1 MTLAIALNYGARNEL
16 VQATRRLAD
25 QVAAGTLGAAD
36 IDEQKIEAALD
47 THDLPPLDLLIRTSG
62 EQRLS
67 NFLLWQAAYA
77 SCCSSTRSGPIS
89 TATRCGRPWPNM
101 RGASGATAV
110 CERRRGPDKAVGPAD
125 PLRGRCRNDR
135 RGPGRHLA
143 RGVAVS
149 ALIAA
154 AAALM
159 LVEWA
164 DLHRVPRLWAW
175 VGGGLLALLLTA
187 GAEYLY
193 PAAEAPLIVDA
204 VTWAP
209 NWLGFGGVALLGLV
223 LGLASRRAAM
233 VGGMLYVG
241 LPAFALISLG
251 WVWELLV
258 FWVFIV
264 TWATDILAY
273 FAGRSIGG
281 PKLAPRISPNK
292 TWAGLAG
299 GVAGAA
305 LLGWLTARNF
315 EMEPIF
321 HWLGGPMALIAQA
334 GDLYESWVKR
344 RAGVK
349 DSGTLLPG
357 HGGVLDRLDGLLAV
371 ALATTLVL
379 MAGLWTA

>member
-1 MTLAIALNYGARNEL
+1 MSDAEDPIKRS
-16 VQATRRLAD
+16 
-25 QVAAGTLGAAD
+25 
-36 IDEQKIEAALD
+36 
-47 THDLPPLDLLIRTSG
+47 DLP
-62 EQRLS
+62 
-67 NFLLWQAAYA
+67 
-77 SCCSSTRSGPIS
+77 TRFV
-89 TATRCGRPWPNM
+89 A
-101 RGASGATAV
+101 
-110 CERRRGPDKAVGPAD
+110 
-125 PLRGRCRNDR
+125 
-135 RGPGRHLA
+135 
-143 RGVAVS
+143 GVAMIAVALVATWLGGWPFR

>member
-1 MTLAIALNYGARNEL
+1 MSDAEDPIKRS
-16 VQATRRLAD
+16 
-25 QVAAGTLGAAD
+25 
-36 IDEQKIEAALD
+36 
-47 THDLPPLDLLIRTSG
+47 DLP
-62 EQRLS
+62 
-67 NFLLWQAAYA
+67 
-77 SCCSSTRSGPIS
+77 TRFV
-89 TATRCGRPWPNM
+89 A
-101 RGASGATAV
+101 
-110 CERRRGPDKAVGPAD
+110 
-125 PLRGRCRNDR
+125 
-135 RGPGRHLA
+135 
-143 RGVAVS
+143 GVAMIAVALVATWLGGWPFR
-149 ALIAA
+149 ALIAV

-159 LVEWA
+159 MVEWA
-164 DLHRVPRLWAW
+164 DMQGVARLWAW
-175 VGGGLLALLLTA
+175 VGGGLLALLLLA

-204 VTWAP
+204 VTWQP
-209 NWLGFGGVALLGLV
+209 NWLGFGSVAALALV
-223 LGLASRRAAM
+223 LGLVSRRAAM
-233 VGGMLYVG
+233 AGGTLYVG
-241 LPAFALISLG
+241 IPAFALISLG

-299 GVAGAA
+299 GFAGAA
-305 LLGWLTARNF
+305 LFGWLTARNF

-321 HWLGGPMALIAQA
+321 HWLGGPMALIAQS

-371 ALATTLVL
+371 ALATTLLL
-379 MAGLWTA
+379 MAGWWTA